1 MRQITALAAALCML
15 AASSST
21 VAQEVYKWKD
31 AKGVTH
37 YSERPPAQGAYSS
50 QATIRDPA
58 NPASASAT
66 AAADNGSGNNG
77 SNNAPS
83 DSRCTSARN
92 ALSSL
97 LGKNPPQADTD
108 NDGKADRPLSEA
120 ERASQVELNRSTLK
134 AYNCSDA

>member
-1 MRQITALAAALCML
+1 MHPITAFAVAACML
-15 AASSST
+15 AAPAST
-21 VAQEVYKWKD
+21 IAQEVYKWKD

-37 YSERPPAQGAYSS
+37 YSERPPAKGAYSS

-58 NPASASAT
+58 SPAP
-66 AAADNGSGNNG
+66 AAASNGD
-77 SNNAPS
+77 APA

-108 NDGKADRPLSEA
+108 NDGKPDRALTDA
-120 ERASQVELNRSTLK
+120 ERSSQVELNRSTLK
-134 AYNCSDA
+134 AYNCSEAPSA

>member
-1 MRQITALAAALCML
+1 MRQILAIAIAVSILGAATP
-15 AASSST
+15 AD
-21 VAQEVYKWKD
+21 AQDVYKWKD

-37 YSERPPAQGAYSS
+37 YSERPPAKGDYST
-50 QATIRDPA
+50 QTAVRDPVA
-58 NPASASAT
+58 TAPQASAA
-66 AAADNGSGNNG
+66 NGD
-77 SNNAPS
+77 AQA

-108 NDGKADRPLSEA
+108 NDGKPDRPLSDA

-134 AYNCSDA
+134 AYNCSEATPSA